1 MTFTGNQL
9 AAARVL
15 SGQNREDLAQAAHVD
30 PEVIEKLEAR
40 GAEHLRREAPEVRA
54 CMRALER
61 AGIEFL
67 FDGGIGLRYRRPGK
81 RDEGLRPCDL
91 DATNDD

>member
-1 MTFTGNQL
+1 MTLTGNQL
-9 AAARVL
+9 AAARIL
-15 SGQNREDLAQAAHVD
+15 SGQNREALSRTAQVD
-30 PEVIEKLEAR
+30 PGTIEKLEAR
-40 GAEHLRREAPEVRA
+40 GADHLRREDANVRA
-54 CMRALER
+54 CMRALEQ

-67 FDGGIGLRYRRPGK
+67 FDGGIGLRYRRPGD